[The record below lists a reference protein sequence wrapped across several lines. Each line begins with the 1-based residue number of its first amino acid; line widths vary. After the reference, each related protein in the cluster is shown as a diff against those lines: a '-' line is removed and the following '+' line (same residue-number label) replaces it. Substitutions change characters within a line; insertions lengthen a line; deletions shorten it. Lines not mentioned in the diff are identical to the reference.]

1 MLINQRLEEPYNK
14 LPRDGELP
22 ILSQTLVNCQLT
34 PRFWSVAKS
43 ILDTNLINN
52 IYFNDS
58 NNIINNNK
66 VSNNNSKT
74 NYNKMNC
81 IQKNKRSKTPLLSNN
96 KSQFVRNDFI
106 NVYNDYNIE
115 QNNFNYYNK
124 YKFRNNEINKNK
136 EVQDSFENIN
146 IDNIE
151 LSELKEMA
159 EKLEK
164 DINKKEI
171 IILKQKKEKTNLI
184 QKVEKLEE
192 LVSSLITMN
201 NL

>member
-14 LPRDGELP
+14 LPKDGELP
-22 ILSQTLVNCQLT
+22 ILSKTLVNCQLT
-34 PRFWSVAKS
+34 PKFWSIAKS
-43 ILDTNLINN
+43 ILDTNSINN
-52 IYFNDS
+52 IYVKDS
-58 NNIINNNK
+58 NNIINNNII
-66 VSNNNSKT
+66 SNNNYKL
-74 NYNKMNC
+74 NYN
-81 IQKNKRSKTPLLSNN
+81 QKNKRSKTPLLSNN
-96 KSQFVRNDFI
+96 KSQIVRNDFI
-106 NVYNDYNIE
+106 NVYNNYNIE
-115 QNNFNYYNK
+115 QNNINYYNN
-124 YKFRNNEINKNK
+124 YNFRDNEINSNN
-136 EVQDSFENIN
+136 EALNSIENIN

-151 LSELKEMA
+151 LNELKEMA

-171 IILKQKKEKTNLI
+171 IILKQKKEKMNLI